1 MNLNATEAVRTFS
14 QYINDVK
21 KKKKTRI
28 VVGCHTAKENLEIV
42 GKLQY
47 ANKKRKLVTQAR
59 WWRPGIISK

>member
-1 MNLNATEAVRTFS
+1 MQQKQLEHLVSTS
-14 QYINDVK
+14 MMLK
-21 KKKKTRI
+21 KQKKTRI

>member
-1 MNLNATEAVRTFS
+1 MQQKQLKHLVSTS
-14 QYINDVK
+14 MMLK

-59 WWRPGIISK
+59 